1 MLRKKL
7 KEIQK
12 DNSNSPNKDL
22 SNVNKIQ
29 TIKSLNPSVNY
40 RKIEKITKNN
50 LPELR
55 LSRLK
60 SRIESERRS
69 VVRPNVPDCLFSGAI
84 VRFMLRSLT
93 MSRV

>member
-1 MLRKKL
+1 MLWKKL

-22 SNVNKIQ
+22 SNTNKIQ
-29 TIKSLNPSVNY
+29 TLKSLNPSVNY
-40 RKIEKITKNN
+40 RKIEKINN

-60 SRIESERRS
+60 SRIESEINS
-69 VVRPNVPDCLFSGAI
+69 IYKTINQLNINIKNIGEI
-84 VRFMLRSLT
+84 HK
-93 MSRV
+93 

>member
-22 SNVNKIQ
+22 SNTNKIQ
-29 TIKSLNPSVNY
+29 TLKSLNPSVNY
-40 RKIEKITKNN
+40 RKIEKIKINN

-60 SRIESERRS
+60 SRIESEINS
-69 VVRPNVPDCLFSGAI
+69 IYKTINQLNINIKNIGEI
-84 VRFMLRSLT
+84 HK
-93 MSRV
+93 